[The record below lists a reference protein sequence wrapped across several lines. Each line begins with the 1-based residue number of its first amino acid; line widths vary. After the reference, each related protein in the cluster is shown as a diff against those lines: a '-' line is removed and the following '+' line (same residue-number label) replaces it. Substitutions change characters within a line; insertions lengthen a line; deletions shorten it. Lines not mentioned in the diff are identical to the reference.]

1 MEVLK
6 KKSYLKKI
14 NFKKYFVQEKI
25 KGEEYGADI
34 FSMKKNNILR
44 VCVKKKILMRSGET
58 DRSSIIFDKKII
70 NFCKKIQKYFP
81 IYGNMDCDLI
91 KNNKGKIYLIDLNP
105 RFGGGYPAT
114 HESGLK
120 FLYFILQNGF
130 KIPETPIKKV
140 ISKGINI
147 FSKKIS

>member
-1 MEVLK
+1 
-6 KKSYLKKI
+6 
-14 NFKKYFVQEKI
+14 
-25 KGEEYGADI
+25 
-34 FSMKKNNILR
+34 
-44 VCVKKKILMRSGET
+44 MRSGET